1 MLIENLRQQLSE
13 QFNLICFEDLANLR
27 QKHRAVFDLFKL
39 HRKDRFEDN
48 DRLIFYTSYDPEQD
62 FLDHIQ
68 KAAARIDISN
78 FFILIVCPFDLKQKL
93 SISNKSWGYD
103 DNCMQS
109 LSLPLTK
116 TKQFLPHKITNSN
129 TLCAFPFGTIAL
141 DMQQKIRPCCKFDG
155 NTGNL
160 TNSSLTQ
167 EFQNDKINTIR
178 KQMIAGQQPKECSI
192 CWEAEKSGT
201 TSFRQLSLEKHGDLL
216 DQLWLDDIQI
226 RDISWSPSSFC
237 NFKCRICGPFSST
250 SIAVEEIKF
259 ANDLEHQQILKN
271 MMKNTTDLQKS
282 NKVITEISKLDHLNF
297 LHILGGEPLL
307 WPQLSNLVDTLI
319 ENQLSKNIRI
329 EFNTNCSIF
338 PDTQIKK
345 IIQHFPFV
353 EILLSVDN
361 IDDRFEIERGGSWKT
376 IHDNIK
382 KFVDLKSDRVEV
394 KFATTINVQNIL
406 YLNDV
411 IALADSLGIDI
422 VWWYLENPSFLCIDY
437 VTDAVKQII
446 HDRYTDH
453 PVKELHKIS
462 LRIQNSIGSD
472 STQFIDYIHMMDSRR
487 DQDFASTHKEI
498 YQAMKRHNHS

>member
-1 MLIENLRQQLSE
+1 MQIENLHQQLSQ

-39 HRKDRFEDN
+39 HRKDRFENN

-62 FLDHIQ
+62 LLDHIQ

-78 FFILIVCPFDLKQKL
+78 FFILIVCPFDIKQKL
-93 SISNKSWGYD
+93 SNANKSWGYD
-103 DNCMQS
+103 ANCIQS

-116 TKQFLPHKITNSN
+116 TKQFSVTKIINSD
-129 TLCAFPFGTIAL
+129 TLCPLPFGTISL
-141 DMQQKIRPCCKFDG
+141 GMQQQIRPCCKFNG

-160 TNSSLTQ
+160 DNSSLTQ
-167 EFQNDKINTIR
+167 EFNNDKINTIR
-178 KQMIAGQQPKECSI
+178 KQMIAGQKPKECSI
-192 CWEAEKSGT
+192 CWESEKTGT
-201 TSFRQLSLEKHGDLL
+201 TSFRQLSLDKYRDLL

-226 RDISWSPSSFC
+226 REVSWSPSSFC
-237 NFKCRICGPFSST
+237 NFKCRICESFSST

-259 ANDLEHQQILKN
+259 ADGLEHQQILKH

-282 NKVITEISKLDHLNF
+282 NKVITEISELNHLNF
-297 LHILGGEPLL
+297 LHILGGEPLI

-319 ENQLSKNIRI
+319 EKTLSKNIRI

-345 IIQHFPFV
+345 IIQHFAFV
-353 EILLSVDN
+353 QILLSVDN
-361 IDDRFEIERGGSWKT
+361 IGDRFEIERGGSWKD
-376 IHDNIK
+376 ILDNIK
-382 KFVDLKSDRVEV
+382 KFVDLKSDRVQV

-411 IALADSLGIDI
+411 IALADDLGIDI
-422 VWWYLENPSFLCIDY
+422 VWWYLENPSFLSIDY

-446 HDRYTDH
+446 HDKYADH
-453 PVKELHKIS
+453 PVKELQKIS

-472 STQFIDYIHMMDSRR
+472 GTQFIDYINMLDLRR
-487 DQDFASTHKEI
+487 DQDFARTHKEI